1 MNVIIQQALNALSKS
16 KIGDK
21 LVDAAY
27 SVSRHLFYLRSIGAP
42 IGVLAKSYPYLERHL
57 YRNEGNPVY
66 AFDGYGTPIGDVSNP
81 MYNMFTTPWFK
92 MNAEKNES
100 ANYIEYINNVH
111 FSEGIT
117 PYNSVNEGNQYNF
130 DSNHLNPSFRQVG
143 AVRNYDYSSAR
154 EIGLG
159 ANGYV
164 NADGTQNDSRLGIIN
179 NYFLSR
185 TLEASDKYGFSN
197 SGNYV
202 DPSYADISKVNKAA
216 SNSITQGA
224 YRNFGIGDGTYGM
237 QFGESHR
244 IEGRVATQAELLGE
258 IIPWST
264 TDLHYN
270 SLELTGDKNNNID
283 FVKGVLGTD
292 SELINI
298 RFKDLA
304 QGVNNN
310 TIYGGFGNYYSIT
323 YSLGLLQS
331 SGSKTQNFIAKS
343 MLGYDLLDDRYN
355 DVNLS
360 EYASGETNYKNAIK
374 KYYATQ
380 GSRGSNYIDD
390 MSGCDVKY
398 EFNTI
403 TVNGEPT
410 DAPIRVQIIDAGN
423 DNMFSARYLY
433 EYAEAE
439 GSTINKSVP
448 NATYNEGVNYGRF
461 SSYNKNVT
469 EGKKDLIDYTNDR
482 FNLGKFGT
490 LISRFHTDKYQS
502 AEDARANRDM
512 LSTAIS
518 EYGMSMGRNLLRRD
532 HKSGRYTNT
541 YSNPYCRVWTYHHQY
556 SKISD
561 LIRPFVPQG
570 EFVNSA
576 TMIALRGPGGTGL
589 LSERGAKTDI
599 GLVRFA
605 PTTQDNIKRC
615 MFSIEN
621 LAWKHAEHR
630 NTGPNGGRIM
640 WFPPYDLSFAEN
652 VSVNW
657 QPTQFIGRGE
667 SIYTYTN
674 TERGGTLDFTLLIDH
689 PSVVNAYAGN
699 VKGGKGVGD
708 VDDTESNEQ
717 TLLRFFAGC
726 EILDGSIKGGD
737 KVKTKAKERK
747 VKDVEL
753 QKATYEYVCFYVF
766 YPNNYSG
773 VDDKNIEI
781 SPMWYLLNGITSQK
795 TKDGNNREV
804 NLPLPKKG
812 NYKDDSNNVI
822 GGYETRENGITY
834 KDGVQDVTI
843 APMHRRSKVGDYRDW
858 YYRVDEWLSNEVLH
872 VPANSTDKFANYSDS
887 ASFQLNS
894 IGYNKLTT
902 YHTDAN
908 AYKEK
913 SNLYS
918 LADVYCALD
927 PNAEEY
933 LDGCINSDRI
943 TVLRALFDEFDVASV
958 DICGYA
964 SSHGY
969 SKNNERLAKNR
980 ADSIRRWLKENKKF
994 ESAKFNVTASFTA
1007 PTLKHQDVNKIDAK
1021 AWRCARCIIKLQKE
1035 DIAVGID
1042 NINHYDNET
1051 QRIID
1056 KARDYVR
1063 DNNIMST
1070 ADLGGMTDLQKKS
1083 TLNQVEQ
1090 NQRNSL
1096 AEAEGTS
1103 KQGKFNPSQEQYQD
1117 ETEYRYFKDLEVN
1130 SPFLHSKIV
1139 EKLQYF
1145 DPAYHSITPE
1155 GFNARLTFLQQC
1167 TRQGPTAAA
1176 SDVNGTLQAPANNLS
1191 FGAPP
1196 VCVLRIG
1203 DFYNTR
1209 IIIESLNITYD
1220 NDGIKWD
1227 LNDEGVG
1234 VAPMFAKVS
1243 ITFKFL
1249 GGSDLS
1255 GPIRELQNAV
1265 SFNYYANTRL
1275 YDSEAHSINGD
1286 ETDADLQQVHN
1297 VEDETSPNEISVQD
1311 AYNLAKK

>member
-57 YRNEGNPVY
+57 YRNEGNSVY

-117 PYNSVNEGNQYNF
+117 PYNSVNESNQYNF
-130 DSNHLNPSFRQVG
+130 DSNHLNPSFRRVG
-143 AVRNYDYSSAR
+143 AVRNYDYSSAM
-154 EIGLG
+154 EVGLG
-159 ANGYV
+159 ANGFV
-164 NADGTQNDSRLGIIN
+164 NSDGVQNDSRLGIIN

-185 TLEASDKYGFSN
+185 TIDASNKN
-197 SGNYV
+197 
-202 DPSYADISKVNKAA
+202 VNKVA

-224 YRNFGIGDGTYGM
+224 YGNLGSIKS
-237 QFGESHR
+237 GESHR

-270 SLELTGDKNNNID
+270 SLELGSKSNNID

-292 SELINI
+292 SELMNKY
-298 RFKDLA
+298 FKDLS
-304 QGVNNN
+304 QGADNK
-310 TIYGGFGNYYSIT
+310 TIYGGFGDYYSIT

-343 MLGYDLLDDRYN
+343 MLGYDLLDN

-360 EYASGETNYKNAIK
+360 EYARGNTNYNNAIK

-390 MSGCDVKY
+390 ISNCKVKY
-398 EFNTI
+398 EFNKF
-403 TVNGEPT
+403 TVNGKPT
-410 DAPIRVQIIDAGN
+410 DAPIRIQIIDAGN
-423 DNMFSARYLY
+423 NNMASARYLY

-439 GSTINKSVP
+439 GSTQNKSVP
-448 NATYNEGVNYGRF
+448 NATYNEGVSYGNF
-461 SSYNKNVT
+461 SSYNKNIT
-469 EGKKDLIDYTNDR
+469 KDKKDLIDYTNDR

-490 LISRFHTDKYQS
+490 LISRFHTDKCDS
-502 AEDARANRDM
+502 ADI

-518 EYGMSMGRNLLRRD
+518 EYGMSMGRNLLKSD
-532 HKSGRYTNT
+532 HKSGIYTNT

-561 LIRPFVPQG
+561 LIRPFIPKG
-570 EFVNSA
+570 ESVNTA
-576 TMIALRGPGGTGL
+576 AMIALRGPGAAGL
-589 LSERGAKTDI
+589 LSEQGAKTNI

-630 NTGPNGGRIM
+630 NSGPNGGRIM

-689 PSVVNAYAGN
+689 PSVVNAYAKN
-699 VKGGKGVGD
+699 VKVGNGNGG

-737 KVKTKAKERK
+737 KVKSKAKERK

-753 QKATYEYVCFYVF
+753 QKVTYEYVCFYVF

-773 VDDKNIEI
+773 VDDRNVEI

-795 TKDGNNREV
+795 TKDGRNREV
-804 NLPLPKKG
+804 NLPLSKKG
-812 NYKDDSNNVI
+812 NYTDDSNNVI

-834 KDGVQDVTI
+834 KDGVKDITI
-843 APMHRRSKVGDYRDW
+843 APMHRRSKNGDYRDW

-872 VPANSTDKFANYSDS
+872 VPAGADPKTPEGKFANYSDS

-894 IGYNKLTT
+894 IGYEKLTT

-908 AYKEK
+908 SYKDK

-918 LADVYCALD
+918 LADVYCALE
-927 PNAEEY
+927 PNAEQY
-933 LDGCINSDRI
+933 LRGCVNNDKI
-943 TVLRALFDEFDVASV
+943 TVLRALFDEFDIASV

-969 SKNNERLAKNR
+969 RKNNERLAKNR

-994 ESAKFNVTASFTA
+994 ETAKFNITASFTA
-1007 PTLKHQDVNKIDAK
+1007 PILKHQDVNKIDAK

-1035 DIAVGID
+1035 DIAVG
-1042 NINHYDNET
+1042 
-1051 QRIID
+1051 
-1056 KARDYVR
+1056 YVR

-1070 ADLGGMTDLQKKS
+1070 ADLGGMTDLKKKS

-1090 NQRNSL
+1090 NQRRGL
-1096 AEAEGTS
+1096 IEAEGTS
-1103 KQGKFNPSQEQYQD
+1103 KQGRFNPSQEQYQD
-1117 ETEYRYFKDLEVN
+1117 EAEYRYFKDLEVN

-1145 DPAYHSITPE
+1145 DPAFHSITPE

-1167 TRQGPTAAA
+1167 TRQGPTVAA
-1176 SDVNGTLQAPANNLS
+1176 SDVNGTLEAPANNLS

-1297 VEDETSPNEISVQD
+1297 VEDNTSTNEISLQD